1 MATKSITEIEAYWD
15 DFSSQYINMDNGSSL
30 FYLSLINMLKIQDR
44 KSILEVGAGA
54 GFLFNHTM
62 NFKKHGAQY
71 IATDL
76 SEKMLQYI
84 LRRLQ
89 IEEPFKDGMLI
100 DKYNLRIQK
109 ANGEE
114 LPFEDN
120 TFDCYIAN
128 LCLQITTDPVKMLK
142 ESHRVLQK
150 GGVAGFSVWG
160 DKEKSQLFTIIPQT
174 LTENGCTYP
183 QIRSN
188 FHLNDREKLIKMV
201 EDAGFTQVICWNQF
215 SPYHQTEQGMM
226 DFLNS
231 PSNITV
237 LQQAGE
243 KAEEI
248 KSKLQQKIKSY
259 LEQNKLPFGLDG
271 LLIIGVKN

>member
-1 MATKSITEIEAYWD
+1 
-15 DFSSQYINMDNGSSL
+15 MDNGSST

-62 NFKKHGAQY
+62 NFKKHDAQY

-84 LRRLQ
+84 LRRLK
-89 IEEPFKDGMLI
+89 IEEPFKDGMVI

-128 LCLQITTDPVKMLK
+128 LCLQITTDPAKMLK

-160 DKEKSQLFTIIPQT
+160 EKEKSSLFTIIPQV

-188 FHLNDREKLIKMV
+188 FHLNDREKLIKMM
-201 EDAGFTQVICWNQF
+201 EEAGFSQVICWNQF
-215 SPYHQTEQGMM
+215 SPYHQSEERMM
-226 DFLNS
+226 EYLNS
-231 PSNITV
+231 PSNISV

-243 KAEEI
+243 KTEEI
-248 KSKLQQKIKSY
+248 KKQLSKKLKSY
-259 LEQNKLPFGLDG
+259 LEEKKLPFGLDG
-271 LLIIGVKN
+271 LIIIGVKN